1 MDVNLE
7 NTKHTYKSVV
17 ITTLISNLALILT
30 FNVSGQKIKS
40 L

>member
-17 ITTLISNLALILT
+17 RKTLISNLACT
-30 FNVSGQKIKS
+30 VR
-40 L
+40 